1 VLACNNGAG
10 LHPKD
15 VDRLRAAICQAIYE
29 GLQPPPEP
37 KPETTLPTW

>member
-1 VLACNNGAG
+1 MPACNNGAG

-15 VDRLRAAICQAIYE
+15 VDRLHAAIYQAIYE

-37 KPETTLPTW
+37 EPETTLPTW